1 MLISRQ
7 GMAWQGME
15 KAARLQ
21 AVGRS
26 HGLFTFDSA
35 FKANDDPHGKPGG
48 TTRVYLMFPI
58 DQLQG
63 AGTRG
68 LSRAGANSS

>member
-1 MLISRQ
+1 VQKLK
-7 GMAWQGME
+7 AWLSGI
-15 KAARLQ
+15 
-21 AVGRS
+21 AVTQVGYWV
-26 HGLFTFDSA
+26 HEL
-35 FKANDDPHGKPGG
+35 KKPDG

-68 LSRAGANSS
+68 LSHAGANSG